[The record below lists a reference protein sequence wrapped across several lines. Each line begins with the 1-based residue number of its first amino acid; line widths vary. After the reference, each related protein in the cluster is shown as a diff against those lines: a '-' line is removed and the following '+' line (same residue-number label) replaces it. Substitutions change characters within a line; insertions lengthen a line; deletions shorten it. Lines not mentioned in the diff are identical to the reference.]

1 MISDYNFQKLFG
13 RRNTLIYI
21 LIPITKK
28 QNKEG
33 KKIFLVSFTLFF
45 HYFNYIQIGLCCWS
59 TQLSIYFEIL
69 IYRVSFISINWITTI
84 SWCGHT
90 DFVKR
95 EKVLNCF
102 NVWRHCRIFN
112 KKLEN
117 GVRKNT
123 IIANLSLTDQEFV
136 YNVGVDIELFLKK
149 RLSSG

>member
-1 MISDYNFQKLFG
+1 M
-13 RRNTLIYI
+13 
-21 LIPITKK
+21 
-28 QNKEG
+28 
-33 KKIFLVSFTLFF
+33 
-45 HYFNYIQIGLCCWS
+45 
-59 TQLSIYFEIL
+59 
-69 IYRVSFISINWITTI
+69 
-84 SWCGHT
+84 
-90 DFVKR
+90 KR

-117 GVRKNT
+117 GVRKNA